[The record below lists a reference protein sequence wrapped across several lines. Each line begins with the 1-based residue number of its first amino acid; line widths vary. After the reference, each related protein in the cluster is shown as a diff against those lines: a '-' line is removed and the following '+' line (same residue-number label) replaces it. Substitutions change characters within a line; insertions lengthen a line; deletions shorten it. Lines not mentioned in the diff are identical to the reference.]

1 MPTGIETDPSQLF
14 LSFSEPE
21 CRTEFLCGGKGASL
35 GILHF
40 LAQQKTQSRY
50 QKFTIPNGFVLTI
63 NAFKLQ
69 LGRCEELQAALRI
82 VGDVAASRL
91 DGDLETVCKHAY
103 ELFKDAAIEPEIVQA
118 VLSIYD
124 VLQENYINQ
133 GNNGGDRHP
142 FRVAVRSSAIGED
155 SVEASAAGQNDTFL
169 GCHTT
174 ADVLAAVKYCWAS
187 LYSYQSVFYRKQNLQ
202 PICTQMAVVIQ
213 TMVPAECAGVL
224 FTRHPVDNDAYK
236 LLISANY
243 GLGEVSLLMVVAII
257 LLKYLRLSVLFISQS
272 FPAKWIQIIIQFA
285 GVTNAISFTYP
296 KSILAKRHP
305 RFTWARRMVILMLHQ
320 HSK

>member
-1 MPTGIETDPSQLF
+1 MPTGIETDPCQLF

-35 GILHF
+35 GILHY

-50 QKFTIPNGFVLTI
+50 QKFVIPNGFVLTI

-69 LGRCEELQAALRI
+69 LERCEGLRKAI
-82 VGDVAASRL
+82 KVVDDVAANRI
-91 DGDLETVCKHAY
+91 DGNLETVCKNAY
-103 ELFKDAAIEPEIVQA
+103 ELFKNIEIEPEIVRA
-118 VLSIYD
+118 ILCMYD

-133 GNNGGDRHP
+133 GNNDEGRHP

-155 SVEASAAGQNDTFL
+155 SVEASAAGQNDSYL

-174 ADVLAAVKYCWAS
+174 TGVLDALKNCWAS

-213 TMVPAECAGVL
+213 TMVPAECAGVM
-224 FTRHPVDNDAYK
+224 FTRHPGDNDAYK

-243 GLGEVSLLMVVAII
+243 GLGEVSLVANG
-257 LLKYLRLSVLFISQS
+257 L
-272 FPAKWIQIIIQFA
+272 
-285 GVTNAISFTYP
+285 N
-296 KSILAKRHP
+296 
-305 RFTWARRMVILMLHQ
+305 
-320 HSK
+320 